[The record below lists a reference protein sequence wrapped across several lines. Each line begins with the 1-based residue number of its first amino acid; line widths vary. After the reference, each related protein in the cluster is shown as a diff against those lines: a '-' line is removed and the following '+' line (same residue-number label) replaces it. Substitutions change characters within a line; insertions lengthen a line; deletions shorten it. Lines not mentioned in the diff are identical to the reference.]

1 MHITQHTDYAL
12 RVLIHLAAN
21 AHRLATIQEISDCF
35 DISRSHLMKVVNQ
48 LVRLGFVE
56 GVRGKGGGLR
66 LARAPVDIGIGD
78 VIRQMEAG
86 FALVEC
92 QGEDSRCLLTRDCRL
107 KGVLDRALAAFLAEL
122 DRSTLADLIGPAER
136 KALQLLHRRAPD
148 SPSLQPVGAP
158 SDQ

>member
-1 MHITQHTDYAL
+1 MHITQHSDYAL

-21 AHRLATIQEISDCF
+21 AHRLATIQEISDRF

-56 GVRGKGGGLR
+56 GLRGKGGGLR
-66 LARAPVDIGIGD
+66 LARAPADIGIGD

-86 FALVEC
+86 LALVEC
-92 QGEDSRCLLTRDCRL
+92 QGEDSRCLLTRHCRL

-136 KALQLLHRRAPD
+136 AALQRPHGRAPG
-148 SPSLQPVGAP
+148 SPSGEPV
-158 SDQ
+158 